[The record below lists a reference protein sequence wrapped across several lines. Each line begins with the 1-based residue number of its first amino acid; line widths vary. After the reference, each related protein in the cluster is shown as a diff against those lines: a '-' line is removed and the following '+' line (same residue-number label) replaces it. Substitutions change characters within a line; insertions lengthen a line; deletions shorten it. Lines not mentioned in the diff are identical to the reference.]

1 VTKNSAG
8 VWSNAGLFVGAV
20 LFAIFLCEVVVR
32 LLGLAPQ
39 IQRLRVDQQDSVY
52 ERSDN
57 PRLGY
62 VLKRNYRSDSPGFHS
77 NYAYTNADGLR
88 DVERTHDKP
97 AGVHRIVVLGDS
109 VVLGHGLPSVH
120 DTISR
125 QLETLL
131 ASHSAEALN
140 LGVGG
145 YCTRAEVEL
154 LEVKGLAYEPD
165 VVVLVFVENDW
176 DDVNGHVAWVG
187 PQADRPGWA
196 ESLFVW
202 SELYRL
208 MSYRLDWYGFR
219 TGVGPNQRLV
229 ANMNAI
235 GDSNVEQG
243 LSRLKTLSDA
253 HGFRV
258 LIALWPR
265 FTESGIVEAERGETK
280 ADDVALGV
288 ERLAQEAGFATVR
301 LSQHF
306 RADYAS
312 RVAEKRIVPGATPL
326 AVYAQR
332 DGMHPS
338 KEGASVAAQA
348 LQKALTSRD
357 WLAP

>member
-1 VTKNSAG
+1 MTKKSAG
-8 VWSNAGLFVGAV
+8 VWSNAALFVGAI
-20 LFAIFLCEVVVR
+20 LFAMFLCEVVVR

-39 IQRLRVDQQDSVY
+39 LQRLRVEQQDSVY

-62 VLKRNYRSDSPGFHS
+62 RLKRNYRSDSPGFHS

-97 AGVHRIVVLGDS
+97 AEGQRIVVLGDS

-125 QLETLL
+125 QLETQL
-131 ASHSAEALN
+131 ASHAVEALN
-140 LGVGG
+140 FGVGG

-154 LEVKGLAYEPD
+154 LETKGLSYQPD

-176 DDVNGHVAWVG
+176 DDVNGHVSWVG

-219 TGVGPNQRLV
+219 TGEGPNQRLES
-229 ANMNAI
+229 NMIAI
-235 GDSNVEQG
+235 GDNNVEQG
-243 LSRLKTLSDA
+243 LMRLKTLADA
-253 HGFRV
+253 HDFRV

-265 FTESGIVEAERGETK
+265 FTESGIVEAERGEIKT
-280 ADDVALGV
+280 DDVPLDV
-288 ERLAQEAGFATVR
+288 ERLAQDAGFPTVR

-306 RADYAS
+306 RVDYAR
-312 RVAEKRIVPGATPL
+312 RVAEKGSGPGTTPL
-326 AVYAQR
+326 DVYGQG

-338 KEGASVAAQA
+338 KVGASAAA
-348 LQKALTSRD
+348 TGLKKALMARG